1 MPEDPVLARQ
11 VDAFLEAS
19 VTGRNGRAWRLLA
32 EHPDIATFDFRTA
45 VVLGDA
51 GRVRE
56 LLAGDPALAVRPD
69 DRSGWPP
76 LLGVCSSRWHR
87 IDPSRAAGMLAVAR
101 LLLEAGADPNSTAG
115 RPGDRGYCSS
125 LYAAAGCADNPA
137 ITELLLHLGAVPDD
151 HTLYLT
157 SFHRDHAC
165 LRLLLDHGAPSS
177 GSTAL
182 AAPISTGDV
191 EGVRLLLEAGADPNQ
206 PLPDD
211 LVAETGTGSERVTPL
226 HAALEAGCPTP
237 LIALLLAHGADPR
250 APDRTG
256 MSPYRRAVRRDRLDV
271 AEALLAAG
279 AADDADAADLLLGAC
294 LRGDRAAARALV
306 DSHPGLPGRLGADD
320 HAAIIEAADRG
331 QSGAVGLM
339 LDLGFP
345 IEARARNDGA
355 TVLHAAAAAGAAG
368 LVRMLIERG
377 ADIEAR
383 DTTWQATPLDWASVG
398 SGLKLGRNPDPDW
411 VSTVTTLLDA
421 GADPQGAWVTEKPPS
436 SEVAALLRARGVIP
450 PTEVDDPAS

>member
-101 LLLEAGADPNSTAG
+101 LPLEAGADPNSTAG

-125 LYAAAGCADNPA
+125 LYAAAGCADDPA

-157 SFHRDHAC
+157 SFHRD
-165 LRLLLDHGAPSS
+165 
-177 GSTAL
+177 
-182 AAPISTGDV
+182 
-191 EGVRLLLEAGADPNQ
+191 
-206 PLPDD
+206 
-211 LVAETGTGSERVTPL
+211 
-226 HAALEAGCPTP
+226 
-237 LIALLLAHGADPR
+237 
-250 APDRTG
+250 
-256 MSPYRRAVRRDRLDV
+256 
-271 AEALLAAG
+271 
-279 AADDADAADLLLGAC
+279 AADLLLGAC

-306 DSHPGLPGRLGADD
+306 DAHPGLPGRLGADD
-320 HAAIIEAADRG
+320 HAAIVEAADRG
-331 QSGAVGLM
+331 WSGAVGLM

-377 ADIEAR
+377 ADIEVR
-383 DTTWQATPLDWASVG
+383 DTAWQATPLDWASVG

-411 VSTVTTLLDA
+411 VGTVTTLLDA
-421 GADPQGAWVTEKPPS
+421 GADTQGAWVTENPPS
-436 SEVAALLRARGVIP
+436 SEVGALLRARGVTP
-450 PTEVDDPAS
+450 PSEADEPAS